1 MKKTIIRMMVLV
13 AVIMALFS
21 GMLVQAATT
30 GRQRAVAVEKVIRHR
45 YKRVKILNGDDSPEF
60 WHKIE
65 NRKGKRFYYVEKT
78 TGEDFTSV
86 ECEIRHGDNQTAKDI
101 LEECQKDELEFM
113 VSEFASDEAMAK
125 LDQLKERLEMME
137 D

>member
-30 GRQRAVAVEKVIRHR
+30 GRQRAAAVEKVIRHR
-45 YKRVKILNGDDSPEF
+45 YKRVKILNGD
-60 WHKIE
+60 
-65 NRKGKRFYYVEKT
+65 
-78 TGEDFTSV
+78 
-86 ECEIRHGDNQTAKDI
+86 
-101 LEECQKDELEFM
+101 ECQKDELEFM